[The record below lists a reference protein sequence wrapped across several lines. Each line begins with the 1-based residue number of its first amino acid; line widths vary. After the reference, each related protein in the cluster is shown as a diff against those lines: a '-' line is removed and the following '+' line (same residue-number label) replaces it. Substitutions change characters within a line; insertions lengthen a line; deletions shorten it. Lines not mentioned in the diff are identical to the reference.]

1 LPYTFDRIVRGHRHI
16 DAVCLSVLGNTQPAR
31 IAEYVRRANYGGAG
45 GDGLIQRFGLL
56 VWPDAPADWT
66 NVDEYPNRA
75 AREKAWA
82 VWERMAK
89 IDQTAALKLGG

>member
-1 LPYTFDRIVRGHRHI
+1 VDIGTSTRSAFRYSATLSLP
-16 DAVCLSVLGNTQPAR
+16 AS
-31 IAEYVRRANYGGAG
+31 AEYVRRANYGGAG